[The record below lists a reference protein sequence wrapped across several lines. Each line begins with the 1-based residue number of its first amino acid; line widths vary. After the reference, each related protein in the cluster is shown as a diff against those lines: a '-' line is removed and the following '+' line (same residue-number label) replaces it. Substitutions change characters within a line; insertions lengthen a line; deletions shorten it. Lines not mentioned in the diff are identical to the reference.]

1 MRQPPQIPPEAV
13 EHRPLTESEQQR
25 LREYLAEQDRLC
37 PSCGYNLRGSTDTKC
52 PECGAPFTMALL
64 GPDVSFGETVRKLG
78 PAGVLAVLW
87 SVAPALCGFLLLG
100 NIAALSDWLKIDPT
114 YGLLGYIAVFMVSAG
129 LGLLPTYAQA
139 ILGGWV
145 FGFAW
150 GFPAALAGFAGGS
163 LIGYFVARTVSK
175 ERVQKVID
183 QKPTWRAVREAL
195 VGQGFWKTFLLV
207 SLVRLPPNSP
217 FAVTNLLLSTTGVKL
232 LPYTLGT
239 MVGMAPRTGLAVGL
253 AAAGAAT
260 GAKDIQTFVTESKG
274 NLWLIIGGFVVFFVV
289 LGIIGYLANKA
300 IAKVTAGQ
308 AAAVPTT
315 ET

>member
-1 MRQPPQIPPEAV
+1 MHERQNAPEVIADDAQSQV
-13 EHRPLTESEQQR
+13 RCL
-25 LREYLAEQDRLC
+25 
-37 PSCGYNLRGSTDTKC
+37 SCGCDRRHTTSSVCT
-52 PECGAPFTMALL
+52 ECGTPFPTASVERE
-64 GPDVSFGETVRKLG
+64 VSLKETVQRLG

-87 SVAPALCGFLLLG
+87 AVAPPLSGFLLLG
-100 NIAALSDWLKIDPT
+100 NIASLSEWLRINPT
-114 YGLLGYIAVFMVSAG
+114 YGILGYIAVFIVSAG

-163 LIGYFVARTVSK
+163 LVGYFIARTVSQ

-183 QKPTWRAVREAL
+183 QKPTWKAVRVAL

-217 FAVTNLLLSTTGVKL
+217 FSVTNLVLSTTGVKL
-232 LPYTLGT
+232 MPYILGT
-239 MVGMAPRTGLAVGL
+239 LVGMAPRTGIAVGL
-253 AAAGAAT
+253 AAAGASG
-260 GAKDIQTFVTESKG
+260 GAKDIQTFVRESRG
-274 NLWLIIGGFVVFFVV
+274 NVWLLIGGFIVFFVV
-289 LGIIGYLANKA
+289 LGIIGFLANKA

-308 AAAVPTT
+308 GVAASKT
-315 ET
+315 EG